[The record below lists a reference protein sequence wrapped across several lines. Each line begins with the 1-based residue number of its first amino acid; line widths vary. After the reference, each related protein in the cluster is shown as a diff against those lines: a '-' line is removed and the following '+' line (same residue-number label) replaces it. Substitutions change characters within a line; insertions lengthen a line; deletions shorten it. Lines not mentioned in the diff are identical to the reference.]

1 MAGKIDARLAEL
13 GITLPDAPVP
23 GANYIPYV
31 VSGKLVF
38 IAGQIPLSDGE
49 RITGTLGADA
59 DLETGRAAARACAL
73 AIIAQARAACGG
85 DLDRV
90 SRFVKLGGFV
100 NGAPDFN
107 DAPEVINGASDL
119 IVEIFGEAGRHARF
133 AVVVASLPRGVA
145 VEINAVVEM
154 A

>member
-13 GITLPDAPVP
+13 GITLPDAPAP
-23 GANYIPYV
+23 RANYIPYV

-38 IAGQIPLSDGE
+38 IAGQIPLRDGE
-49 RITGTLGADA
+49 RITGTLGVDA
-59 DLETGRAAARACAL
+59 DLEAGQAAARACAL
-73 AIIAQARAACGG
+73 AIIAQAKAACGG

-119 IVEIFGEAGRHARF
+119 IVEIFGDAGRHARF

-145 VEINAVVEM
+145 VEIDAVVELV
-154 A
+154 